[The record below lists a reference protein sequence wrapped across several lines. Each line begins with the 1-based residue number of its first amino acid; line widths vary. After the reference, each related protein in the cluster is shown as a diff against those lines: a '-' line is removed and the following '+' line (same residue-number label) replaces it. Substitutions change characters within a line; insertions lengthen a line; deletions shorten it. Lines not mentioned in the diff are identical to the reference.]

1 MSNIIDVI
9 NTEED
14 IGHIITDKC
23 NIKHIAILSG
33 VSKLFNRIVKND
45 MEKQRNK
52 YIKRQILRK
61 IDVIITNKMY
71 SMIKNQ
77 GGRGIYK
84 TLEEYDADL
93 RELATKI
100 YTDIYDDII
109 TELNTIHGEYIF
121 DGSITN
127 SCYEAYLFGIME
139 NEYVKLIEY
148 LKKDFVI
155 SKIFI
160 I

>member
-71 SMIKNQ
+71 SMIKIKVVEVFTRPSKNMMRICENSRQ
-77 GGRGIYK
+77 K
-84 TLEEYDADL
+84 
-93 RELATKI
+93 
-100 YTDIYDDII
+100 
-109 TELNTIHGEYIF
+109 YIPTYMM
-121 DGSITN
+121 I
-127 SCYEAYLFGIME
+127 L
-139 NEYVKLIEY
+139 
-148 LKKDFVI
+148 
-155 SKIFI
+155 
-160 I
+160 

>member
-1 MSNIIDVI
+1 
-9 NTEED
+9 
-14 IGHIITDKC
+14 
-23 NIKHIAILSG
+23 
-33 VSKLFNRIVKND
+33 
-45 MEKQRNK
+45 
-52 YIKRQILRK
+52 
-61 IDVIITNKMY
+61 
-71 SMIKNQ
+71 MIKNQ

-139 NEYVKLIEY
+139 NEYIKLIEY

>member
-1 MSNIIDVI
+1 MERKTRIPITRLSRYYDDFDYEMELEMAREVIEDDAGFKIVLFRIDKTHSN
-9 NTEED
+9 
-14 IGHIITDKC
+14 
-23 NIKHIAILSG
+23 
-33 VSKLFNRIVKND
+33 
-45 MEKQRNK
+45 
-52 YIKRQILRK
+52 
-61 IDVIITNKMY
+61 
-71 SMIKNQ
+71 
-77 GGRGIYK
+77 
-84 TLEEYDADL
+84 
-93 RELATKI
+93 
-100 YTDIYDDII
+100 TDIYDDII

-139 NEYVKLIEY
+139 NEYIKLIEY

>member
-71 SMIKNQ
+71 SMIKN
-77 GGRGIYK
+77 
-84 TLEEYDADL
+84 
-93 RELATKI
+93 
-100 YTDIYDDII
+100 
-109 TELNTIHGEYIF
+109 
-121 DGSITN
+121 
-127 SCYEAYLFGIME
+127 
-139 NEYVKLIEY
+139 
-148 LKKDFVI
+148 
-155 SKIFI
+155 
-160 I
+160 